1 MCIRDRNEYRKKRK
15 LYEEIAEIFTTDG
28 YTAEMEKKGKGC
40 RITKGEK
47 AQVTGTDTTTMMKVF
62 FKAPRKMGSVNSSL

>member
-1 MCIRDRNEYRKKRK
+1 MA
-15 LYEEIAEIFTTDG
+15 EETHS
-28 YTAEMEKKGKGC
+28 
-40 RITKGEK
+40 EK